1 MSKEK
6 LYAKTDEA
14 KAILKKMAAKAED
27 VESQKAAL
35 EKLSAAMGTYWKG
48 TSSDA
53 MQEKL
58 AALIKEHGAI
68 AKELKENAE
77 TMHRELQKLEDEDRA
92 LAAAIRA
99 KSLAERTLEGFI
111 PQNSSGSSRGSSG
124 SGSGRQV

>member
-27 VESQKAAL
+27 VESQKAEL
-35 EKLSAAMGTYWKG
+35 EKLSAAMGDCWKG
-48 TSSDA
+48 TSSNA

-58 AALIKEHGAI
+58 VALIQEHGAI

-77 TMHRELQKLEDEDRA
+77 NMRRELQQLEDKDRA
-92 LAAAIRA
+92 LAAAIKA
-99 KSLAERTLEGFI
+99 KSLAERTLEGFV
-111 PQNSSGSSRGSSG
+111 PQNSTSSSG
-124 SGSGRQV
+124 RDSSGGGRRV

>member
-27 VESQKAAL
+27 VESQKAEL
-35 EKLSAAMGTYWKG
+35 EKLSAAMGDCWKG
-48 TSSDA
+48 TSSNA

-58 AALIKEHGAI
+58 AALIQEHGAI

-77 TMHRELQKLEDEDRA
+77 NMRRELQQLEDKDRA
-92 LAAAIRA
+92 LAAAIKA
-99 KSLAERTLEGFI
+99 KSLAERTLEGFV
-111 PQNSSGSSRGSSG
+111 PQNSTSSSG
-124 SGSGRQV
+124 GGRRV